1 MAYAKRTCHKCGMI
15 KPVNYMQKKTIKRKT
30 GSSSEKL
37 TAGTM
42 VGFLLENPSS
52 KRRVN
57 KRIFANNK
65 RGYVRNKDVWQCNS
79 GQCHMTVKQI
89 GSGATQGRARNTNT
103 DEPEATPGEVLIGMA
118 ILTIGGLFSL
128 WLLGVILRWLF

>member
-15 KPVNYMQKKTIKRKT
+15 KPINYMTQKTIKKKT

-52 KRRVN
+52 KKRVQ

-65 RGYVRNKDVWQCNS
+65 RGYVRNKDVWQCNP
-79 GQCHMTVKQI
+79 GQCHKTVKQI
-89 GSGATQGRARNTNT
+89 GSSPDSSAESQEPVPFTT
-103 DEPEATPGEVLIGMA
+103 DVLIGLISMA
-118 ILTIGGLFSL
+118 LIGLGGL
-128 WLLGVILRWLF
+128 WLAIKMIEWMLF